1 MALPTLLVIAA
12 AAATV
17 SASPDLVFKGVGWVK
32 VGTYADLLK
41 VYPRAARKQGVPGH
55 ATLTCQVLTN
65 GKLTACKAEDEGPPG
80 QGFGRAALRL
90 TPKFQ
95 RFPDST
101 APPGPPQPAGVIHI
115 PIVFGLSPPLPS
127 ATAPDA
133 TAPAG
138 TP

>member
-1 MALPTLLVIAA
+1 MALPTVLVIAA

-32 VGTYADLLK
+32 VGTYADMLK
-41 VYPRAARKQGVPGH
+41 VYPKAARKQGVPGQ
-55 ATLTCQVLTN
+55 ATLTCQVMTN

-80 QGFGRAALRL
+80 QGFGKAALML
-90 TPKFQ
+90 AHKFQ

-101 APPGPPQPAGVIHI
+101 APPGPPRPAGVIHI
-115 PIVFGLSPPLPS
+115 PIVFGLLPPLPP
-127 ATAPDA
+127 ATAADA
-133 TAPAG
+133 TAPAE

>member
-1 MALPTLLVIAA
+1 MALSPLLVIAA

-17 SASPDLVFKGVGWVK
+17 LASPDLVFKGVGWAK
-32 VGTYADLLK
+32 VGTYADMLK
-41 VYPRAARKQGVPGH
+41 VYPKAAHKQGVPGH
-55 ATLTCQVLTN
+55 ATLTCQVLTD

-80 QGFGRAALRL
+80 QGFGKAALRL
-90 TPKFQ
+90 THKFQ

-115 PIVFGLSPPLPS
+115 PIVFGLSPPAPP
-127 ATAPDA
+127 ATAPGA